1 MMGQRDGSV
10 RAALYLCTGNLCTGN
25 GESFRNDKMMPR
37 IQPQRAI
44 FLSLFVLLCL
54 TLLGARPL
62 SAQEEAPV
70 NSGAVSPNDVK
81 EIAKDLWCPLCS
93 GVRLDA
99 CELKACEQMRD
110 MIAVQLEEGQN
121 KEQIKAYFLEQ
132 YGPQVMGEPPLQG
145 FNLLAWILPFA
156 ALAGG
161 GIFVWRRLRK
171 MIVQKPQPAG
181 VLTPAVEEKYHQQLE
196 EELKRYG

>member
-1 MMGQRDGSV
+1 MVSV
-10 RAALYLCTGNLCTGN
+10 PAALQLWTGN
-25 GESFRNDKMMPR
+25 GESFRNDKMMPQ
-37 IQPQRAI
+37 IQPQRTI
-44 FLSLFVLLCL
+44 LFSLFVLFCL
-54 TLLGARPL
+54 TWLGARPL
-62 SAQEEAPV
+62 SAQESASANP
-70 NSGAVSPNDVK
+70 GTVSPNDVN

-110 MIAVQLEEGQN
+110 MIAIQLEDGQN

-156 ALAGG
+156 ALIGG
-161 GIFVWRRLRK
+161 GIFVWRRMRK

-181 VLTPAVEEKYHQQLE
+181 VLTPAVEEKYHQRLE

>member
-1 MMGQRDGSV
+1 VVSV
-10 RAALYLCTGNLCTGN
+10 PAALQLCTGN
-25 GESFRNDKMMPR
+25 GESFRNDKMMPQ

-44 FLSLFVLLCL
+44 LFSLFVLLSL

-62 SAQEEAPV
+62 SAQESASANP
-70 NSGAVSPNDVK
+70 GAVSPNDVN

-110 MIAVQLEEGQN
+110 MIEIQLEEGQN

-156 ALAGG
+156 ALIGG
-161 GIFVWRRLRK
+161 GIFVWLRMHK
-171 MIVQKPQPAG
+171 MVVQKPQPAG

>member
-1 MMGQRDGSV
+1 MVLRWPLWISV
-10 RAALYLCTGNLCTGN
+10 LNLWIRN

-44 FLSLFVLLCL
+44 FFSLFVLLCL
-54 TLLGARPL
+54 TLLGASPL
-62 SAQEEAPV
+62 SAQEGAPV
-70 NSGAVSPNDVK
+70 NSGAVSPNDVN

-110 MIAVQLEEGQN
+110 MIAIQLEEGQN

-161 GIFVWRRLRK
+161 GIFVWRRMRK
-171 MIVQKPQPAG
+171 MVVQKPQPAG
-181 VLTPAVEEKYHQQLE
+181 VLTPAVEEKYHRQLE